1 MAYTVDR
8 TQAFE
13 DDFDESLDYLANE
26 LKSPQAAMTLIDEVE
41 YALHVLEKSPF
52 LYAVSRKPFL
62 SPYGYREYH
71 VKIRHGISSRRQ
83 RGKSFALLPPN
94 AALRALCRGVGMK
107 RRRAD
112 ARRRAVE
119 RSSAAPASS

>member
-62 SPYGYREYH
+62 SAYGYREYH
-71 VKIRHGISSRRQ
+71 VKKYVMVYRVDDNVVS
-83 RGKSFALLPPN
+83 LLRFFHQTQ
-94 AALRALCRGVGMK
+94 LY
-107 RRRAD
+107 
-112 ARRRAVE
+112 E
-119 RSSAAPASS
+119 RFVMDWE